1 MHVESAP
8 IDLEQATFDRVSEL
22 RLPLVNR
29 FYAQCNYLVKCG
41 RLDWVYSL
49 SLGGNIIAAARL
61 LPQPSS
67 HFLLRNLCV
76 APELRNQG
84 IARYLIRALL
94 SELVSANKNC
104 YCYALPHLQ
113 AFYLSL
119 GFKHLTPE
127 QVPPEIAEMH
137 FRNCARKRGWIL
149 MGYDLGNSAH
159 K

>member
-1 MHVESAP
+1 MHAEATN
-8 IDLEQATFDRVSEL
+8 IDLETCTFECISEL

-29 FYAQCNYLVKCG
+29 FYSSCHYLVRCG
-41 RLDWVYSL
+41 RLDSVYSL
-49 SLGGNIIAAARL
+49 SLDGKIIAAARL
-61 LPQPSS
+61 MPQPST

-76 APELRNQG
+76 APDMRNQG
-84 IARYLIRALL
+84 VASHLLRAILAV
-94 SELVSANKNC
+94 LVSANKNC

-113 AFYLSL
+113 DFYRSL

-149 MGYDLGNSAH
+149 MGYVEFI
-159 K
+159 